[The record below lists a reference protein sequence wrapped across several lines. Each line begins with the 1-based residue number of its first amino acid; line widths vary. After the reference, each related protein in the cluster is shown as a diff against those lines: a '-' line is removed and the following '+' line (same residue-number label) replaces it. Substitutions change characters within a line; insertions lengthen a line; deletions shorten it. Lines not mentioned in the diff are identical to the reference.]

1 MNLRKK
7 SYTPIY
13 LAGAAL
19 RGRPFSRRGGG
30 HGVPPPKNPRRLN
43 LPERVRRQP
52 VFRFAAIWEAFL
64 VATSSLRA
72 NKLRTALTLVGIV
85 VGVSAVIAV
94 VTIIKGLDKTV
105 ATTFS
110 SQGST
115 VFTVSKNPQIIK
127 SREEFI
133 KFNKR
138 KDVTPDDEDAIAR
151 LCTTCWR
158 VGIAANAVQTVKYAD
173 QTSENVRIR
182 GVTPTTM
189 FDVDGVT
196 IDAGRIWTEGEG
208 GSGRDVCVVG
218 PDVLKNLFAG
228 ASADRAVGQEIRVAG
243 RLYQIIGVL
252 EPLGSIFGFSRDN
265 VVYIPYVSYQKAF
278 GARNSVVIFIQ
289 VQTAEQLEA
298 AEDQVRTIMRN
309 RRGRTFGDQD
319 DEGFAL
325 ETQDVFLDLYG
336 KATSNIYLV
345 TIGVAAVSL
354 VVGGIVVMNIMLV
367 SVTER
372 TKEIGIRK
380 AVGAR
385 QKDILTQFLI
395 EAVTVTAIGG
405 AFGVFTG
412 FGLAYLIS
420 ALIGFPLLINVAS
433 AVLGVGVSSVVGIIS
448 GLWPAW
454 RAARL
459 DPIEA
464 LRAE

>member
-1 MNLRKK
+1 MLSGYEQTEPRSSTFEQRNQ
-7 SYTPIY
+7 SSS
-13 LAGAAL
+13 
-19 RGRPFSRRGGG
+19 RPRSF
-30 HGVPPPKNPRRLN
+30 KL
-43 LPERVRRQP
+43 
-52 VFRFAAIWEAFL
+52 FRIAPLWEAFL
-64 VATSSLRA
+64 VAAGSLRA
-72 NKLRTALTLVGIV
+72 NKLRTSLTLVGIV
-85 VGVSAVIAV
+85 VGVAAVISV

-105 ATTFS
+105 ASTFS

-115 VFTVSKNPQIIK
+115 VFTISQKPQIIK

-133 KFNKR
+133 KFSKR
-138 KDVTPDDEDAIAR
+138 KEVTHDDEEAIAR
-151 LCTTCWR
+151 LCNACWR
-158 VGIAANAVQTVKYAD
+158 VGIAANAIQSLKHD
-173 QTSENVRIR
+173 NQTSDGVRVR
-182 GVTPTTM
+182 GVTPTSM

-196 IDAGRIWTEGEG
+196 IDVGRIWTEGEAN
-208 GSGRDVCVVG
+208 SGHDVCVVG
-218 PDVLKNLFAG
+218 PDILKNLFNG
-228 ASADRAVGQEIRVAG
+228 AAPERALGQEIRVAG
-243 RLYQIIGVL
+243 RPYEIIGVF

-265 VVYIPYVSYQKAF
+265 VVYIPYASYQKAY
-278 GARNSVVIFIQ
+278 GARTSIVVFVQ
-289 VQTAEQLEA
+289 VPTAEQLEA
-298 AEDQVRTIMRN
+298 AEDQVRTVMRT
-309 RRGRTFGDQD
+309 RRNKTFGQED
-319 DEGFAL
+319 DEGFSL

-345 TIGVAAVSL
+345 TIGVAAISL

-380 AVGAR
+380 AIGAR
-385 QKDILTQFLI
+385 RKDILTQFLI

-405 AFGVFTG
+405 AFGVLTG

-420 ALIGFPLLINVAS
+420 ALIGFPLLVNVAS

-454 RAARL
+454 RAAKL

>member
-1 MNLRKK
+1 MRVD
-7 SYTPIY
+7 
-13 LAGAAL
+13 GAKETQDIS
-19 RGRPFSRRGGG
+19 PSRYKFVQRIA
-30 HGVPPPKNPRRLN
+30 PPSTSRSSRL
-43 LPERVRRQP
+43 
-52 VFRFAAIWEAFL
+52 FRFAALWEAFL
-64 VATSSLRA
+64 VATSSLRT
-72 NKLRTALTLVGIV
+72 NKLRTSLTLMGIV
-85 VGVSAVIAV
+85 VGVTAVIAV

-105 ATTFS
+105 AQTFS

-115 VFTVSKNPQIIK
+115 VFTISKKPQIIR

-138 KDVTPDDEDAIAR
+138 KDVTHEDAEAIAR
-151 LCTTCWR
+151 LCTSCWR
-158 VGIAANAVQTVKYAD
+158 TGVAANAFETVKYSD
-173 QTSENVRIR
+173 QKSDGVRVR

-189 FDVDGVT
+189 FDIDGVA
-196 IDAGRIWTEGEG
+196 IEAGRIWTEGEG
-208 GSGRDVCVVG
+208 DSGREVCVVG
-218 PDVLKNLFAG
+218 ADILKNLFGG
-228 ASADRAVGQEIRVAG
+228 AAADRAVGREIRIAG
-243 RLYQIIGVL
+243 RPYTIVGVL

-265 VVYIPYVSYQKAF
+265 VAYIPYSTYQKSF
-278 GARNSVVIFIQ
+278 GARNSIVVFIQ
-289 VQTAEQLEA
+289 VPAAEQLEA

-309 RRGRTFGDQD
+309 RRGKIFADDDD
-319 DEGFAL
+319 DEGFSL

-336 KATSNIYLV
+336 KATSNIYIV
-345 TIGVAAVSL
+345 TIGVAAISL

-380 AVGAR
+380 AIGAR
-385 QKDILTQFLI
+385 RKDILTQFLI

-405 AFGVFTG
+405 AIGVVTG
-412 FGLAYLIS
+412 FGLAYVIS
-420 ALIGFPLLINVAS
+420 ALIGFPLLMSAAS

-454 RAARL
+454 RAAKL